1 MIFEPITENS
11 IELALEIVNSNST
24 YNILENGNPLRS
36 KEEVISEFLNTI
48 SDSFLIIMENKYIGI
63 IDFLNNNPKD
73 NHPWI
78 GLLMIKGDFH
88 SLGYGKKAYASFED
102 KLKKQKFYKVRIG
115 VLQENLI
122 AIEFWKS
129 LGFMFYGN
137 SNWRGKAVNCFEKQL
152 L

>member
-11 IELALEIVNSNST
+11 IELVLEIVNSNST

-36 KEEVISEFLNTI
+36 KEEVSSEFLNTI

-115 VLQENLI
+115 VLQGNLI
-122 AIEFWKS
+122 AIKFWKS
-129 LGFMFYGN
+129 LGFKFYCN

>member
-11 IELALEIVNSNST
+11 IELALEIVNSNSP

-36 KEEVISEFLNTI
+36 IKEVRSEFLNTI
-48 SDSFLIIMENKYIGI
+48 SDSFLITMKNKHIGI
-63 IDFLNNNPKD
+63 IDFLKNNPKD

-78 GLLMIKGDFH
+78 GLLMIKADYH
-88 SLGYGKKAYASFED
+88 SLGYGKKAYVSFED
-102 KLKKQKFYKVRIG
+102 KLKKQKYNKVRIG

-122 AIEFWKS
+122 AIDFWKS
-129 LGFMFYGN
+129 LGFNFYCN
-137 SNWRGKAVNCFEKQL
+137 SNWREKAIDCFEKQL

>member
-1 MIFEPITENS
+1 MFFEPITENS

-36 KEEVISEFLNTI
+36 IEEVSSEFLNTI

-78 GLLMIKGDFH
+78 GLLMIKGDYH

-102 KLKKQKFYKVRIG
+102 KLKKQKFNKVRIG
-115 VLQENLI
+115 VLQGNLI

-129 LGFMFYGN
+129 LGFKFYGN
-137 SNWRGKAVNCFEKQL
+137 SNWRGKTVYCFEKQL